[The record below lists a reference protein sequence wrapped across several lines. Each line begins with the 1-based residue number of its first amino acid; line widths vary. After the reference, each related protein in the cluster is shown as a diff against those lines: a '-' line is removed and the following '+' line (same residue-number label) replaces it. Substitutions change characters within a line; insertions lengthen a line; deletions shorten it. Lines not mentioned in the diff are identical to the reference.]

1 MITLKKLQW
10 DNCFSYGSNNSIDLN
25 DTTLTQL
32 LGKNGAGKSSIPL
45 ILEEVLFNK
54 NSKGIKKAEIQ
65 NREFNKGY
73 NIFLDFAVE
82 NEKYRVEVRRSRGTI
97 KVKLYRGKEDISS
110 HTATNTYKT
119 LEQVLGLDFKTFS
132 QLVYQSTNASLQF
145 LTTTDANRKKFLV
158 DLFGVEEY
166 GKYYEVFRE
175 VSKEINTKLTTLSA
189 KSDTILKWL
198 EDNKLESTNILP
210 ELNLP
215 KISEE
220 DEKELRSLRLD
231 FENISEKNKKIRE
244 NNTYKELLRNISPT
258 DFTLVGDEEKGIQ
271 SYDDLMTE
279 VGVNRR
285 IIQESAKEIAHLS
298 SLKKECPTCQQEV
311 NPTVIQNLKNLSVQK
326 SQKAE
331 SEVSSLEV
339 EIDRI
344 KSLNSIIANKQKKQ
358 KDFEDLYGR
367 VDQTLSSDLLDGEQL
382 ERSIEELRA
391 KLNETS
397 KKLKETIDE
406 NSRRQKHNTRIQVIE
421 EQTAEFEREL
431 EGIEKEL
438 SEQEKISTNLEVLKR
453 AFSTNGLIA
462 YKLENLVKEFED
474 LTNEYLAELSDGRF
488 NINFVVE
495 NDKLNVSLS
504 DNGNNVDILALS
516 SGELARVNTATLI
529 SIRKL
534 MSSISKS
541 RINVLFLDEVINVLD
556 EMGREKLVEVLL
568 SEEGLN
574 TYIVSHGWTHPL
586 LEKVEVVKEDNISLS
601 LIHI

>member
-25 DTTLTQL
+25 DTTVTQL

-65 NREFNKGY
+65 NREYNKGY
-73 NIFLDFAVE
+73 NIFLDFSVE

-97 KVKLYRGKEDISS
+97 KVKLFQGKEDISS

-119 LEQVLGLDFKTFS
+119 LEGILGLDFKTFS

-175 VSKEINTKLTTLSA
+175 VSKEINTKLTAFSA

-198 EDNKLESTNILP
+198 EDNKLETTNILP

-220 DEKELRSLRLD
+220 DETQLRSLRLD

-244 NNTYKELLRNISPT
+244 NNTYKELLSKISPT
-258 DFTLVGDEEKGIQ
+258 DFTLVGEEEEGIQ
-271 SYDDLMTE
+271 ETEDLTLFL
-279 VGVNRR
+279 GRAR
-285 IIQESAKEIAHLS
+285 LKIDESAQELKHLDK
-298 SLKKECPTCQQEV
+298 LDKECPTCHQEV
-311 NPTVIQNLKNLSVQK
+311 DRTVIQSLRSQSQLK
-326 SQKAE
+326 SQNAE
-331 SEVSSLEV
+331 SEAKSLEQD
-339 EIDRI
+339 IARR
-344 KSLNSIIANKQKKQ
+344 KGLNLIIRNKQKMQ
-358 KDFEDLYGR
+358 RDFEELFTR
-367 VDQTLSSDLLDGEQL
+367 VNNSLPSQVLDANELNSSISELKLKIS
-382 ERSIEELRA
+382 RAREELQEVI
-391 KLNETS
+391 N
-397 KKLKETIDE
+397 E
-406 NSRRQKHNTRIQVIE
+406 NSKRQKHNTRIQVIL
-421 EQTAEFEREL
+421 EQTEEFEREL
-431 EGIEKEL
+431 EKITEGL
-438 SEQEKISTNLEVLKR
+438 SEQEKISTNLEVLKK

-495 NDKLNVSLS
+495 NDKLNVPLS
-504 DNGNNVDILALS
+504 DNGNTVDILALS

-556 EMGREKLVEVLL
+556 ETGREKLVEVLL
-568 SEEGLN
+568 TEEGLN

-586 LEKVEVVKEDNISLS
+586 LEKVEVIKESKISRLE
-601 LIHI
+601 

>member
-158 DLFGVEEY
+158 DLVGVEEY

-271 SYDDLMTE
+271 SYDDIMTE

-331 SEVSSLEV
+331 SDVNSLEV

-367 VDQTLSSDLLDGEQL
+367 VDQTLSSDLLDGNQL
-382 ERSIEELRA
+382 ERSIEKLRA

-421 EQTAEFEREL
+421 EQTTEFEREL

-586 LEKVEVVKEDNISLS
+586 LEKVEVVKEDNISRLE
-601 LIHI
+601 

>member
-82 NEKYRVEVRRSRGTI
+82 DEKYRVEVRRSRGTI

-311 NPTVIQNLKNLSVQK
+311 NPTVIQNLKSLSVQK

-367 VDQTLSSDLLDGEQL
+367 VDQTLSSDLLDGNQL

-421 EQTAEFEREL
+421 EQTTEFEREL

-586 LEKVEVVKEDNISLS
+586 LEKVEVVKEDNISRLE
-601 LIHI
+601 

>member
-65 NREFNKGY
+65 NREYNKGY
-73 NIFLDFAVE
+73 NIFLDFSVE

-97 KVKLYRGKEDISS
+97 KVKFFQGKEDISS

-119 LEQVLGLDFKTFS
+119 LEGILGLDFKTFS

-175 VSKEINTKLTTLSA
+175 VSKEINTKLTAFSA

-198 EDNKLESTNILP
+198 EDNKLETTNILP

-220 DEKELRSLRLD
+220 DETQLRSLRLD

-244 NNTYKELLRNISPT
+244 NNTYKELLSKISPT
-258 DFTLVGDEEKGIQ
+258 DFTLVGEEEEGIQ
-271 SYDDLMTE
+271 ETEDLTLFLGRARLKIDE
-279 VGVNRR
+279 AA
-285 IIQESAKEIAHLS
+285 QELKHLDK
-298 SLKKECPTCQQEV
+298 LDKECPTCHQEV
-311 NPTVIQNLKNLSVQK
+311 DRTVIQSLRSQSQLK
-326 SQKAE
+326 SQNAE
-331 SEVSSLEV
+331 SEAKSLEQD
-339 EIDRI
+339 IARR
-344 KSLNSIIANKQKKQ
+344 KGLNLIIRNKQKMQ
-358 KDFEDLYGR
+358 RDFEELFTR
-367 VDQTLSSDLLDGEQL
+367 VNNSLPSQVLDANELNSSISELKLKIS
-382 ERSIEELRA
+382 RAREELQEVI
-391 KLNETS
+391 N
-397 KKLKETIDE
+397 E
-406 NSRRQKHNTRIQVIE
+406 NSKRQKHNTRIQVIL
-421 EQTAEFEREL
+421 EQTEEFEREL
-431 EGIEKEL
+431 EKITEGL
-438 SEQEKISTNLEVLKR
+438 SEQEKISTNLEVLKK

-504 DNGNNVDILALS
+504 DNGNTVDILALS

-556 EMGREKLVEVLL
+556 ETGREKLVEVLL
-568 SEEGLN
+568 TEEGLN

-586 LEKVEVVKEDNISLS
+586 LEKVEVIKESKISRLE
-601 LIHI
+601 

>member
-82 NEKYRVEVRRSRGTI
+82 DEKYRVEVRRSRGTI
-97 KVKLYRGKEDISS
+97 KVKLYKGKEDISS

-231 FENISEKNKKIRE
+231 FENISEKNKKIRQ

-271 SYDDLMTE
+271 SYDELMTE

-311 NPTVIQNLKNLSVQK
+311 NPTVIQNLKSLSVQK

-586 LEKVEVVKEDNISLS
+586 LEKVEVIKEDNISRLE
-601 LIHI
+601 

>member
-25 DTTLTQL
+25 ETTLTQL

-65 NREFNKGY
+65 NREYNKGY

-82 NEKYRVEVRRSRGTI
+82 DEKYRVEVRRSRGTI

-119 LEQVLGLDFKTFS
+119 LEQILGLDFKTFS

-175 VSKEINTKLTTLSA
+175 VSKQINTKLTALSA

-244 NNTYKELLRNISPT
+244 NNQYRELLRKISPT
-258 DFTLVGDEEKGIQ
+258 DFTLIGDEEKGIQ

-311 NPTVIQNLKNLSVQK
+311 NPTVIQNLKSLSVLK

-339 EIDRI
+339 EIDKI
-344 KSLNSIIANKQKKQ
+344 KSLNSIITTKQKKQ

-367 VDQTLSSDLLDGEQL
+367 VDQALSSDLLDGNQL

-406 NSRRQKHNTRIQVIE
+406 NSRRQKYNTRIQVIE
-421 EQTAEFEREL
+421 EQTTEFEREL
-431 EGIEKEL
+431 EGIKKEL

-586 LEKVEVVKEDNISLS
+586 LEKVEVVKEDNISRLE
-601 LIHI
+601 

>member
-82 NEKYRVEVRRSRGTI
+82 DEKYRVEVRRSRGTI

-285 IIQESAKEIAHLS
+285 IIQESTKEIAHLS

-311 NPTVIQNLKNLSVQK
+311 NPTVIQNLKSLSVQK

-586 LEKVEVVKEDNISLS
+586 LEKVEVVKEDNISRLE
-601 LIHI
+601 

>member
-82 NEKYRVEVRRSRGTI
+82 DEKYRVEVRRSRGTI
-97 KVKLYRGKEDISS
+97 KVKLYKGKEDISS
-110 HTATNTYKT
+110 HTATNPYKT

-175 VSKEINTKLTTLSA
+175 VSKEINTKLTALSA

-311 NPTVIQNLKNLSVQK
+311 NPTVIQNLKSLSVQK

-586 LEKVEVVKEDNISLS
+586 LEKVEVIKEDNISRLE
-601 LIHI
+601 

>member
-82 NEKYRVEVRRSRGTI
+82 DEKYRVEVRRSRGTI

-311 NPTVIQNLKNLSVQK
+311 NPTVIQNLKSLSVQK

-586 LEKVEVVKEDNISLS
+586 LEKVEVVKEDNISRLE
-601 LIHI
+601 

>member
-82 NEKYRVEVRRSRGTI
+82 DEKYRVEVRRSRGTI

-175 VSKEINTKLTTLSA
+175 VSKQINTKLTTLSA

-231 FENISEKNKKIRE
+231 FENISEKNKKIRQ

-311 NPTVIQNLKNLSVQK
+311 NPTVIQNLKSLSVQK

-331 SEVSSLEV
+331 NDVSSLEV

-344 KSLNSIIANKQKKQ
+344 KSLNSVITSKQKKQ

-367 VDQTLSSDLLDGEQL
+367 VDQTLSSDLLDGNQL

-421 EQTAEFEREL
+421 EQTTEFEREL

-586 LEKVEVVKEDNISLS
+586 LEKVEVVKEDNISRLE
-601 LIHI
+601 

>member
-82 NEKYRVEVRRSRGTI
+82 DENYRVEVRRSRGTI

-231 FENISEKNKKIRE
+231 FENISEKNKKIRQ

-258 DFTLVGDEEKGIQ
+258 DFTLVGEEEKGIQ

-279 VGVNRR
+279 VGANRR
-285 IIQESAKEIAHLS
+285 IIQESAKEITHLS
-298 SLKKECPTCQQEV
+298 SLKGECPTCHQQV
-311 NPTVIQNLKNLSVQK
+311 KDTVIQSLKSLSVQK

-331 SEVSSLEV
+331 SEVKSLEV

-344 KSLNSIIANKQKKQ
+344 KSLNSIITSKQKKQ

-367 VDQTLSSDLLDGEQL
+367 VDQTLSSDLLDGNQL

-421 EQTAEFEREL
+421 EQTTEFEREL
-431 EGIEKEL
+431 EGIKKEL

-586 LEKVEVVKEDNISLS
+586 LEKVEVVKEDNISRLE
-601 LIHI
+601 

>member
-25 DTTLTQL
+25 DTTVTQL

-65 NREFNKGY
+65 NREYNKGY
-73 NIFLDFAVE
+73 NIFLDFSVE

-97 KVKLYRGKEDISS
+97 KVKLFQGKEDISS

-119 LEQVLGLDFKTFS
+119 LEGILGLDFKTFS

-175 VSKEINTKLTTLSA
+175 VSKEINTKLTAFSA

-198 EDNKLESTNILP
+198 EDNKLETTNILP

-220 DEKELRSLRLD
+220 DETQLRSLRLD

-244 NNTYKELLRNISPT
+244 NNTYKELLSKISPT
-258 DFTLVGDEEKGIQ
+258 DFTLVGEEEEGIQ
-271 SYDDLMTE
+271 ETEDLTLFLGRARLKIDE
-279 VGVNRR
+279 AA
-285 IIQESAKEIAHLS
+285 QELKHLDK
-298 SLKKECPTCQQEV
+298 LDKECPTCHQEV
-311 NPTVIQNLKNLSVQK
+311 DRTVIQSLRSQSQLK
-326 SQKAE
+326 SQNAE
-331 SEVSSLEV
+331 SEAKSLEQD
-339 EIDRI
+339 IARR
-344 KSLNSIIANKQKKQ
+344 KGLNLIIRNKQKMQ
-358 KDFEDLYGR
+358 RDFEELFTR
-367 VDQTLSSDLLDGEQL
+367 VNNSLPSQVLDANELNSSISELKLKIS
-382 ERSIEELRA
+382 RAREELQEVI
-391 KLNETS
+391 N
-397 KKLKETIDE
+397 E
-406 NSRRQKHNTRIQVIE
+406 NSKRQKHNTRIQVIL
-421 EQTAEFEREL
+421 EQTEEFEREL
-431 EGIEKEL
+431 EKITEGL
-438 SEQEKISTNLEVLKR
+438 SAQEKISTNLEVLKK

-504 DNGNNVDILALS
+504 DNGNTVDILALS

-556 EMGREKLVEVLL
+556 ETGREKLVEVLL
-568 SEEGLN
+568 TEEGLN

-586 LEKVEVVKEDNISLS
+586 LEKVEVIKESKISRLE
-601 LIHI
+601 

>member
-10 DNCFSYGSNNSIDLN
+10 DNCFSYGSNNSIDLD
-25 DTTLTQL
+25 DTTVTQL

-73 NIFLDFAVE
+73 NIFLDFSVE

-97 KVKLYRGKEDISS
+97 KVKLFKDKEDISS

-119 LEQVLGLDFKTFS
+119 LEGILGLDFKTFS

-158 DLFGVEEY
+158 ELFGVEEY

-175 VSKEINTKLTTLSA
+175 VSKEVNIKLTALSA

-198 EDNKLESTNILP
+198 DSNKLGEYNILP

-215 KISEE
+215 NISEE
-220 DEKELRSLRLD
+220 DDTRLRSLQVD
-231 FENISEKNKKIRE
+231 FQNIFEKNKKIRE
-244 NNTYKELLRNISPT
+244 NNTYKELLSNISPT
-258 DFTLVGDEEKGIQ
+258 DFTLIGDEEGGVQNTEELTMLLGTARRKIAVEAEAI
-271 SYDDLMTE
+271 SDLE
-279 VGVNRR
+279 KLEG
-285 IIQESAKEIAHLS
+285 K
-298 SLKKECPTCQQEV
+298 CPTCKQEIDHG
-311 NPTVIQNLKNLSVQK
+311 TIQNLKSQSQKRSQIAEEEEVHLSVVIERVK
-326 SQKAE
+326 
-331 SEVSSLEV
+331 
-339 EIDRI
+339 R
-344 KSLNSIIANKQKKQ
+344 LNSIIEKKQKKQ
-358 KDFEDLYGR
+358 REFEDLYAR
-367 VDQTLSSDLLDGEQL
+367 VDNNLQMDFLDGDQL
-382 ERSIEELRA
+382 KSSIAELNTKIEKART
-391 KLNETS
+391 E
-397 KKLKETIDE
+397 LKGVIDE
-406 NSRRQKHNTRIQVIE
+406 NSRRQKHNTRLQVIK
-421 EQTAEFEREL
+421 EQTTEFEREL
-431 EGIEKEL
+431 EGITKEL
-438 SEQEKISTNLEVLKR
+438 SEQEKIATNLEVLKR
-453 AFSTNGLIA
+453 AFSNNGLIA

-488 NINFVVE
+488 NINFIVE

-504 DNGNNVDILALS
+504 DNGNIVDILALS

-556 EMGREKLVEVLL
+556 EQGREKLVEVLL
-568 SEEGLN
+568 SEEGLS

-586 LEKVEVVKEDNISLS
+586 LGKVEVIKEDNISRLE
-601 LIHI
+601 

>member
-82 NEKYRVEVRRSRGTI
+82 DEKYRVEVRRSRGTI
-97 KVKLYRGKEDISS
+97 KVKLYKGKEDISS

-231 FENISEKNKKIRE
+231 FENISEKNKKIRQ

-271 SYDDLMTE
+271 SYDELMTE

-367 VDQTLSSDLLDGEQL
+367 VDQTLSSDLLDGNQL

-431 EGIEKEL
+431 KGIEKEL

-586 LEKVEVVKEDNISLS
+586 LEKVEVIKEDNISRLE
-601 LIHI
+601 

>member
-82 NEKYRVEVRRSRGTI
+82 DEKYRVEVRRSRGTI

-271 SYDDLMTE
+271 SYDELMTE

-311 NPTVIQNLKNLSVQK
+311 NPTVIQNLKSLSVQK

-367 VDQTLSSDLLDGEQL
+367 VDQTLSSDLLDGNQL
-382 ERSIEELRA
+382 ERSIEKLRA

-421 EQTAEFEREL
+421 EQTTEFEREL

-586 LEKVEVVKEDNISLS
+586 LEKVEVVKEDNISRLE
-601 LIHI
+601 

>member
-82 NEKYRVEVRRSRGTI
+82 DEKYRVEVRRSRGTI

-175 VSKEINTKLTTLSA
+175 VSKEINIKLTTLSA

-258 DFTLVGDEEKGIQ
+258 DFTLVGDEEIGIQ
-271 SYDDLMTE
+271 SYDELMTE

-331 SEVSSLEV
+331 NDVSSLEV

-367 VDQTLSSDLLDGEQL
+367 VDQTLSSDLLDGNQL
-382 ERSIEELRA
+382 ERSIEKLRA

-421 EQTAEFEREL
+421 EQTTEFEREL

-556 EMGREKLVEVLL
+556 ETGREKLVEVLL

-586 LEKVEVVKEDNISLS
+586 LEKIEVIKEKNISRLEV
-601 LIHI
+601 

>member
-10 DNCFSYGSNNSIDLN
+10 DNCFSYGSNNSIDLD
-25 DTTLTQL
+25 DTTVTQL
-32 LGKNGAGKSSIPL
+32 LGRNGAGKSSIPL

-65 NREFNKGY
+65 NREYNKGY
-73 NIFLDFAVE
+73 NIFLDFSVE

-97 KVKLYRGKEDISS
+97 KVKLFRGKEDISS

-119 LEQVLGLDFKTFS
+119 VEEILGLDFKTFS

-158 DLFGVEEY
+158 ELFGVEEY

-175 VSKEINTKLTTLSA
+175 VSKGINTKLTALSA

-198 EDNKLESTNILP
+198 QDNKLETTNILP
-210 ELNLP
+210 EINLP

-220 DEKELRSLRLD
+220 DETRLRSLQLD

-244 NNTYKELLRNISPT
+244 NNTYKDLLSNISPT
-258 DFTLVGDEEKGIQ
+258 DFTLTGDEEKGIQ
-271 SYDDLMTE
+271 SYDDLQSELGANQRTVKE
-279 VGVNRR
+279 T
-285 IIQESAKEIAHLS
+285 AKEIAHLS
-298 SLKKECPTCQQEV
+298 SLQKECPTCHQEV
-311 NPTVIQNLKNLSVQK
+311 DPTVIQSLKNQSLQK

-331 SEVSSLEV
+331 NEAKSLESSI
-339 EIDRI
+339 ESI
-344 KSLNSIIANKQKKQ
+344 KNINSIIARKTKKQ
-358 KDFEDLYGR
+358 KEFEDLYGR
-367 VDQTLSSDLLDGEQL
+367 VSNTLPAELLDGEEL
-382 ERSIEELRA
+382 DRSISELKVKISTART
-391 KLNETS
+391 E
-397 KKLKETIDE
+397 LKGVIDE
-406 NSRRQKHNTRIQVIE
+406 NSRRQKHNTRIQVIV
-421 EQTAEFEREL
+421 EQTEQFEREL
-431 EGIEKEL
+431 EGITKEL
-438 SEQEKISTNLEVLKR
+438 SEQEKVNTNLEVLKR

-504 DNGNNVDILALS
+504 DNGNTVDILALS

-556 EMGREKLVEVLL
+556 ETGREKLVEVLL

-586 LEKVEVVKEDNISLS
+586 LEKIEVIKEKNISRLEV
-601 LIHI
+601 

>member
-82 NEKYRVEVRRSRGTI
+82 DEKYRVEVRRSRGTI
-97 KVKLYRGKEDISS
+97 KVKLYKGKEDISS

-175 VSKEINTKLTTLSA
+175 VSKEINTKLTALSA

-231 FENISEKNKKIRE
+231 FENISEKNKKIRQ

-311 NPTVIQNLKNLSVQK
+311 NPTVIQNLKSQSALK

-431 EGIEKEL
+431 KGIEKEL

-586 LEKVEVVKEDNISLS
+586 LEKVEVIKEDNISRLE
-601 LIHI
+601 

>member
-25 DTTLTQL
+25 DTTVTQL

-65 NREFNKGY
+65 NREYNKGY
-73 NIFLDFAVE
+73 NIFLDFSVE

-97 KVKLYRGKEDISS
+97 KVKLFQGKEDISS

-119 LEQVLGLDFKTFS
+119 LEGILGLDFKTFS

-175 VSKEINTKLTTLSA
+175 VSKEINTKLTAFSA

-198 EDNKLESTNILP
+198 EDNKLETTNILP

-220 DEKELRSLRLD
+220 DETQLRSLRLD

-244 NNTYKELLRNISPT
+244 NNTYKELLSKISPT
-258 DFTLVGDEEKGIQ
+258 DFTLVGEEEEGIQ
-271 SYDDLMTE
+271 ETEDLTLFLGRARLKIDE
-279 VGVNRR
+279 AA
-285 IIQESAKEIAHLS
+285 QELKHLDK
-298 SLKKECPTCQQEV
+298 LDKECPTCHQEV
-311 NPTVIQNLKNLSVQK
+311 DRTVIQSLRSQSQLK
-326 SQKAE
+326 SQNAE
-331 SEVSSLEV
+331 SEAKSLEQD
-339 EIDRI
+339 IARR
-344 KSLNSIIANKQKKQ
+344 KGLNLIIRNKQKMQ
-358 KDFEDLYGR
+358 RDFEELFTKMD
-367 VDQTLSSDLLDGEQL
+367 SSLPSQVLDANELNSGISEL
-382 ERSIEELRA
+382 KLKISRAREELQEVI
-391 KLNETS
+391 N
-397 KKLKETIDE
+397 E
-406 NSRRQKHNTRIQVIE
+406 NSKRQKHNTRIQVIL
-421 EQTAEFEREL
+421 EQTEEFEREL
-431 EGIEKEL
+431 EKITEGL
-438 SEQEKISTNLEVLKR
+438 SAQEKISTNLEVLKK

-504 DNGNNVDILALS
+504 DNGNTVDILALS

-556 EMGREKLVEVLL
+556 ETGREKLVEVLL
-568 SEEGLN
+568 TEEGLN

-586 LEKVEVVKEDNISLS
+586 LEKVEVIKESKISRLE
-601 LIHI
+601 

>member
-25 DTTLTQL
+25 DTTVTQL

-65 NREFNKGY
+65 NREYNKGY
-73 NIFLDFAVE
+73 NIFLDFSVE

-97 KVKLYRGKEDISS
+97 KVKLFQGKEDISS

-119 LEQVLGLDFKTFS
+119 LEGILGLDFKTFS

-175 VSKEINTKLTTLSA
+175 VSKEINTKLTAFSA

-198 EDNKLESTNILP
+198 EDNKLETTNILP

-220 DEKELRSLRLD
+220 DETQLRSLRLD

-244 NNTYKELLRNISPT
+244 NNTYKELLSKISPT
-258 DFTLVGDEEKGIQ
+258 DFTLVGEEEEGIQ
-271 SYDDLMTE
+271 ETEDLTLFLGRARLKIDE
-279 VGVNRR
+279 AA
-285 IIQESAKEIAHLS
+285 QELKHLDK
-298 SLKKECPTCQQEV
+298 LDKECPTCHQEV
-311 NPTVIQNLKNLSVQK
+311 DRTVIQSLRSQSQLK
-326 SQKAE
+326 SQNAE
-331 SEVSSLEV
+331 SEAKSLEQD
-339 EIDRI
+339 IAR
-344 KSLNSIIANKQKKQ
+344 KKGLNLIIRNKQKMQ
-358 KDFEDLYGR
+358 RDFEELFTR
-367 VDQTLSSDLLDGEQL
+367 VNNSLPSQVLDANELNSSISELKLKIS
-382 ERSIEELRA
+382 RAREELQEVI
-391 KLNETS
+391 N
-397 KKLKETIDE
+397 E
-406 NSRRQKHNTRIQVIE
+406 NSKRQKHNTRIQVIL
-421 EQTAEFEREL
+421 EQTEEFEREL
-431 EGIEKEL
+431 EKITEGL
-438 SEQEKISTNLEVLKR
+438 SAQEKISTNLEVLKK

-504 DNGNNVDILALS
+504 DNGNTVDILALS

-556 EMGREKLVEVLL
+556 ETGREKLVEVLL
-568 SEEGLN
+568 TEEGLN

-586 LEKVEVVKEDNISLS
+586 LEKVEVIKESKISRLE
-601 LIHI
+601 